1 MNNGLKG
8 FGSQARVQ
16 VQEFVKR
23 EYEIVVVGLSINGE
37 TIIPGFIRKLR
48 DRMGGTTF
56 ATIYPVSKLPE
67 QVTDSVKR
75 FIKEVNYEGLFGMEL
90 IYAANKYYFVET
102 NLRNDATTFAFS
114 VAGVNL
120 PLAYVKAKLGE
131 DYHIETSKELRQI
144 NSMVELTDITHVMKL
159 HISLYRWFK
168 DRSKCE
174 SLYFYDKEDMKPYR
188 IAKRQFV
195 MGYVNRVLHKLHL
208 K

>member
-1 MNNGLKG
+1 
-8 FGSQARVQ
+8 
-16 VQEFVKR
+16 
-23 EYEIVVVGLSINGE
+23 
-37 TIIPGFIRKLR
+37 
-48 DRMGGTTF
+48 
-56 ATIYPVSKLPE
+56 
-67 QVTDSVKR
+67 
-75 FIKEVNYEGLFGMEL
+75 MEL

-131 DYHIETSKELRQI
+131 DYHVEISKNLRQI